1 MAHRSHGPWRLFG
14 KRATARKIIE
24 TYNGLDAPRP
34 WRETWARY
42 GGVRIM
48 HPRGPAPEC
57 ANRGQKPPEI
67 AREQV
72 AICRHLIAFKSLFD
86 SMAAPSIDERITP
99 SWEWVK

>member
-48 HPRGPAPEC
+48 HPRGPVPLSAPIE
-57 ANRGQKPPEI
+57 GKSLPPEI

-86 SMAAPSIDERITP
+86 SMAAPSMDERITP
-99 SWEWVK
+99 SWE